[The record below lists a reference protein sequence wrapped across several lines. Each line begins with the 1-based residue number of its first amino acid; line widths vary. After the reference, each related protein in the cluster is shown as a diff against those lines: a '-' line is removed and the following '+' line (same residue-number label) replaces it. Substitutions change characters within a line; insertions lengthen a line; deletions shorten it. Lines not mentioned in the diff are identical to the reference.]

1 MAAMQPG
8 TDGKIEARGGENN
21 SYPAEAQAEDV
32 DADEGDEE
40 DVEIQEMKAK
50 FN

>member
-1 MAAMQPG
+1 MAMQPG
-8 TDGKIEARGGENN
+8 NDGKVEGEN
-21 SYPAEAQAEDV
+21 SSAE
-32 DADEGDEE
+32 EE

>member
-1 MAAMQPG
+1 MQPG
-8 TDGKIEARGGENN
+8 NTGKVEGEN
-21 SYPAEAQAEDV
+21 SSAEEDE
-32 DADEGDEE
+32 D

>member
-1 MAAMQPG
+1 MQPG
-8 TDGKIEARGGENN
+8 NNGLVEGEN
-21 SYPAEAQAEDV
+21 SSAEED
-32 DADEGDEE
+32 DDD